1 MVQKNQH
8 SSLVS
13 VERMKTIKI
22 IGVLLQPLLEQIQ
35 PKKKMIK
42 KMNNSK
48 SIIFNIDE
56 NELTLFDKEPKNSRQ
71 FWRLF
76 LSC

>member
-1 MVQKNQH
+1 
-8 SSLVS
+8 
-13 VERMKTIKI
+13 
-22 IGVLLQPLLEQIQ
+22 
-35 PKKKMIK
+35 
-42 KMNNSK
+42 MNNSK